1 MGEIKT
7 FIFQRVVNRMNE
19 EEKAKMKI
27 TSTQS
32 DIIEQR
38 TLHDEHL
45 LNSELGLLL
54 RQSGKLQI

>member
-19 EEKAKMKI
+19 EEKARMKI
-27 TSTQS
+27 TSTQI

>member
-1 MGEIKT
+1 
-7 FIFQRVVNRMNE
+7 MNE
-19 EEKAKMKI
+19 EEKARMKI

>member
-19 EEKAKMKI
+19 EEKARMKI

-54 RQSGKLQI
+54 RQFGKLQI